1 MSISKKRAKAIKSI
15 KDKDIDYSDI
25 PELSESFFKSASIEI
40 PRTKTAISFR
50 IDSDVLEWFKSQGE
64 KYQTKMTAVL
74 KAFKTA
80 YKQHSLTMF
89 PT

>member
-64 KYQTKMTAVL
+64 KYQTKMNAVL
-74 KAFKTA
+74 KAFKNVH
-80 YKQHSLTMF
+80 KQH
-89 PT
+89 

>member
-15 KDKDIDYSDI
+15 RDENIDYSDI

-64 KYQTKMTAVL
+64 KYQTKMNAVL

-80 YKQHSLTMF
+80 HKQH
-89 PT
+89 